1 VSFHEEWLSCTV
13 DTDLVVSCFCRRIQA
28 EPRAHTR
35 HTQQLHPIPPR
46 TSSRNFL
53 EKPYAAGAYALSN
66 PYALEAREKRRLR
79 EQMESQSGHVGVKEE
94 QLHSLEIMVH
104 VTKKEKEELVSQMER
119 VSDTMTRMQAQM
131 DAVTEERDKF
141 EKTNKELRSEL
152 VGGRMEKR
160 HWIDDDYLVSKW
172 KELDS
177 LVRQIT
183 AIRFG
188 DPQPMV
194 VKDSRRL
201 FGDLVDDQNVWLM
214 GENRSWLIHAFI
226 WSTLVDR
233 VFGEGGFSESGYTV
247 TRKAQ
252 DSVESLLRT
261 LRGKHVPYYRLME
274 DIERVYF
281 GNSDGPGR

>member
-1 VSFHEEWLSCTV
+1 MT
-13 DTDLVVSCFCRRIQA
+13 
-28 EPRAHTR
+28 
-35 HTQQLHPIPPR
+35 
-46 TSSRNFL
+46 
-53 EKPYAAGAYALSN
+53 N
-66 PYALEAREKRRLR
+66 PYALVARQRRARELKLR
-79 EQMESQSGHVGVKEE
+79 EQTESQSGHADVKEE
-94 QLHSLEIMVH
+94 QLHSLERMVH
-104 VTKKEKEELVSQMER
+104 VTKKEKEELMSQMER
-119 VSDTMTRMQAQM
+119 VLDTMTCMKAQM
-131 DAVTEERDKF
+131 DAVTAERDKF

-160 HWIDDDYLVSKW
+160 HWIDDNYLVSKW

-188 DPQPMV
+188 DPQPMA

-201 FGDLVDDQNVWLM
+201 FGNLVDDQSAWLI

-247 TRKAQ
+247 TGKAQ

-261 LRGKHVPYYRLME
+261 LRGKYIADYRLTR
-274 DIERVYF
+274 DIERIDF
-281 GNSDGPGR
+281 GNSDGPGRQPQAPRLPGSQSKAGDDSESVAVGT

>member
-1 VSFHEEWLSCTV
+1 MQV
-13 DTDLVVSCFCRRIQA
+13 

-35 HTQQLHPIPPR
+35 HPQQPLQIPPR
-46 TSSRNFL
+46 TSSLNFS
-53 EKPYAAGAYALSN
+53 ERDYAAGAYALTN
-66 PYALEAREKRRLR
+66 PYAWIPRQRRARERKLL
-79 EQMESQSGHVGVKEE
+79 EQTESHSGHADVKEE
-94 QLHSLEIMVH
+94 QLHSLERTVH
-104 VTKKEKEELVSQMER
+104 VTKKEKEELVSRMER
-119 VSDTMTRMQAQM
+119 VLDTMTGLQAQM
-131 DAVTEERDKF
+131 DAVTAERDKF
-141 EKTNKELRSEL
+141 EKANKELRSEL

-177 LVRQIT
+177 QVRQIT

-194 VKDSRRL
+194 VEDSRRL
-201 FGDLVDDQNVWLM
+201 FGDLVDDQRVWLM

-233 VFGEGGFSESGYTV
+233 VFGERGFSESGYTV
-247 TRKAQ
+247 TGKAQ

-261 LRGKHVPYYRLME
+261 LRGKHNADYRLTG
-274 DIERVYF
+274 Y
-281 GNSDGPGR
+281 